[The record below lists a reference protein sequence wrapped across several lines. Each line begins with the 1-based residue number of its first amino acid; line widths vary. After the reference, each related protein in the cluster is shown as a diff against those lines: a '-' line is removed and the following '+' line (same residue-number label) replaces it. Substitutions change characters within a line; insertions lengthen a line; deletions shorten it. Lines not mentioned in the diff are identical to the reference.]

1 MQIYFA
7 GAESQAHLDTLRS
20 CGVERVAVSVA
31 NLARH
36 TRDYATWAAQNRFK
50 GLDWLIYADSPS
62 TPVAPLLELL
72 AGAPGEPEAVVG
84 PLDWAT
90 ETWLNDSDI
99 MFLPIWDGHDASN
112 LRHFVELYDG
122 TVLPDSVVDNQ
133 LAVRQAR
140 AAMGRMST
148 LGGLTGRSKGID
160 KFDLLISSAWW
171 AAQKHGETQVWVGN
185 RMVRLNSDDKHLKRM
200 RYAEAIEALGA
211 DVSAVL
217 TDDPTETAKLAV
229 LSWLAMEKFLST
241 GHALEHVPYHPSQ
254 GQPQQQWTPTVVT
267 SGSVTTNGGLAGA
280 TIQVPNHVSPLR
292 HKAGTLLPIM
302 ESVAVMQTDAAGNE
316 TEQHTTIAS
325 TASSMRQC
333 STCVLGPSC
342 PSYQPGNPCAFNIPV
357 VIRTKDQRQ
366 AVFRVL
372 AETQAQRILFAAF
385 AEQVTGQP
393 DVQVGR
399 EIDRFASFVEKWKAI
414 DENTTK
420 INIGVTASG
429 PDADG
434 SLGMISRLFGS
445 EAGQNARTLDVPVLS
460 DTLIEDADMV
470 DDLPEE

>member
-36 TRDYATWAAQNRFK
+36 TRDYSTWASQSRLQ

-72 AGAPGEPEAVVG
+72 SGSSSEPEAVVG

-90 ETWLNDSDI
+90 ETWLNDSDV
-99 MFLPIWDGHDASN
+99 MFLPIWDGHDASS

-122 TVLPDSVVDNQ
+122 TVLPDAVVDNS

-140 AAMGRMST
+140 AAMGQMST

-160 KFDLLISSAWW
+160 KFDLLVSSAWW
-171 AAQKHGETQVWVGN
+171 AAQKHGETQVWAGN
-185 RMVRLNSDDKHLKRM
+185 RMVRLNSDDKHLKRQ
-200 RYAEAIEALGA
+200 RYVEQIEALGA

-217 TDDPTETAKLAV
+217 MDDPKETAKLAV
-229 LSWLAMEKFLST
+229 LSWLAMERFLGT
-241 GHALEHVPYHPSQ
+241 GRALEHVPAPQPAPQ
-254 GQPQQQWTPTVVT
+254 GAPIVVA
-267 SGSVTTNGGLAGA
+267 SGSNTGTGGG
-280 TIQVPNHVSPLR
+280 VNVSLPVASAPSPMR
-292 HKAGTLLPIM
+292 HKTPSLLPIM
-302 ESVAVMQTDAAGNE
+302 EAETITVTDDAGNE
-316 TEQHTTIAS
+316 TEQHKSI
-325 TASSMRQC
+325 SSVAGSVRQC
-333 STCVLGPSC
+333 STCALGPAC
-342 PSYQPGNPCAFNIPV
+342 PSYQPGNSCAYNIPV

-366 AVFRVL
+366 AVLRTLV
-372 AETQAQRILFAAF
+372 EIQTQRILMGSF
-385 AEQVTGQP
+385 AEQVNGQP
-393 DVQVGR
+393 DALVGV
-399 EIDRFASFVEKWKAI
+399 EMDRLFRMVEGWKRI
-414 DENTTK
+414 EENVSK
-420 INIGVTASG
+420 LQIGIQATG
-429 PDADG
+429 QDADG
-434 SLGMISRLFGS
+434 SMGMISRLFGS

-470 DDLPEE
+470 EHGPDPD